1 MKKVYLLSLMIALSH
16 YACMDLEEDL
26 VGALTEELSVE
37 GNGLDYDCA
46 CGGPLVGAY
55 AGLRYS
61 GTAYHG
67 GYFSLQELTSDE
79 MVVCAKGSDWY
90 DGGIQIALH
99 QHTYTPD
106 HPFLGTTFRQLYEA
120 ISEANQALDQAHL
133 EPHEVAQ
140 VRGLRAFYYWR
151 LLDLFGR
158 VKIVTEYDPNPPQ
171 ATREEVFNF
180 VEQELLAI
188 LEVPEVSA
196 DMDLSSSS
204 LSESS
209 DAYELNRYG
218 ALGILARLYLNAEVY
233 TGMPRYESAG
243 TAASYIIDSGHY
255 QLCGQGCAVPNLG
268 RRQGVPF
275 DSEQLE
281 GYAAVFAP
289 NNDGN
294 PEHIFSIN
302 YDEYLGPGM
311 NFSQMVLHPASR
323 LSWHLQEQPWN
334 GYATLEEFYNS
345 YEDADLRKKASFLT
359 GPQFDFSGSAV
370 IDYTE
375 NDGELQLKYTPA
387 INELQP
393 NAQAESGA
401 RPAKFSFKLFGRRE
415 MDNDFPIVRL
425 GEVYLIRAEA
435 RARLSGNWADA
446 EPDVNVLR
454 ARAGVEPYSGTLT
467 ADEFL
472 AERGREMF
480 QEAIRRTD
488 LIRFGKYTEAWW
500 EKPASEP
507 YRELF
512 PIPRSAIGGDAGM
525 TQNPGY

>member
-1 MKKVYLLSLMIALSH
+1 MKKIYLLALLLAISQ
-16 YACMDLEEDL
+16 YACTDLQEDL
-26 VGALTEELSVE
+26 VGELTEELSIE
-37 GNGLDYDCA
+37 GNGTTYDCA
-46 CGGPLVGAY
+46 CYDPLQLVYG
-55 AGLRYS
+55 GLRNT

-67 GYFSLQELTSDE
+67 GYFTLQELTSDE
-79 MVVCAKGSDWY
+79 MVVAVKGSDWY
-90 DGGIQIALH
+90 DGGTLIDLH
-99 QHTYTPD
+99 QHTYDPD
-106 HPFLGTTFRQLYEA
+106 HPFIANTFRQLYSTIEE
-120 ISEANQALDQAHL
+120 INEMLDHGHL
-133 EPHEVAQ
+133 EADETAQ
-140 VRGLRAFYYWR
+140 LKGMRAYFYWR

-158 VKIVTEYDPNPPQ
+158 VKIVTEQSPDPPQ

-180 VEQELLAI
+180 VEHELLTVLGI
-188 LEVPEVSA
+188 PEVSTG
-196 DMDLSSSS
+196 MDISNSPL
-204 LSESS
+204 LEKSE
-209 DAYELNRYG
+209 AYQLNRYG
-218 ALGILARLYLNAEVY
+218 VLGVLAQLYLNAEVY
-233 TGMPRYESAG
+233 TGTPRYEAASI
-243 TAASYIIDSGHY
+243 AASYIIDSGHY
-255 QLCGQGCAVPNLG
+255 QLCGEGCTVPNLG
-268 RRQGVPF
+268 RRQGVLSDP
-275 DSEQLE
+275 EELT

-302 YDEYLGPGM
+302 YDEHLGPGM
-311 NFSQMVLHPASR
+311 NFSQMMLHPASQ

-334 GYATLEEFYNS
+334 GYSTLEAFYNS

-370 IDYTE
+370 IDYTN
-375 NDGELQLKYTPA
+375 NDGELQLHYTPA

-393 NAQAESGA
+393 NTHAEAGA

-425 GEVYLIRAEA
+425 GEAYLIRAEA
-435 RARLSGNWADA
+435 RARMSGNWANA
-446 EPDVNVLR
+446 EPDVNILR

-467 ADEFL
+467 AEEFL

-488 LIRFGKYTEAWW
+488 LIRFGKYTEVWW
-500 EKPASEP
+500 EKPASES

-512 PIPRSAIGGDAGM
+512 PIPRSAIGGNAGM